1 MFQVSLMVTTQQ
13 KRMVDK
19 ETLKVK
25 ESKPTTTVISTPQ
38 REQEKKGTKEIQP
51 ARKLLT
57 KWH

>member
-1 MFQVSLMVTTQQ
+1 MVTTQQ

-25 ESKPTTTVISTPQ
+25 ESKPTTTVIITPQ